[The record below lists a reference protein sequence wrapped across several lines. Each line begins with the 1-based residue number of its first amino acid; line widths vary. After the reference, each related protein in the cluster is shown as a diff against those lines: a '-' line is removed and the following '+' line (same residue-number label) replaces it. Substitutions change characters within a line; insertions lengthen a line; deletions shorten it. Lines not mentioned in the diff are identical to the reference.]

1 MNVTGNTISHTHNAA
16 LQVQSSGDSTIGHH
30 YTLTCTVRVSGGE
43 QLSGL
48 QWRNSTGNALNT
60 STGGHVT
67 ALELHFYPLT
77 VSDGGQYTC
86 VAEYDGGDI
95 GQTSEEVLA
104 TGESS

>member
-1 MNVTGNTISHTHNAA
+1 MIHHTHNAA
-16 LQVQSSGDSTIGHH
+16 LQVRSSGDPTIKQH

-48 QWRNSTGNALNT
+48 QWRNSTGHALNT

-67 ALELHFYPLT
+67 ALELHFQPLR

-86 VAEYDGGDI
+86 AAEYGG
-95 GQTSEEVLA
+95 GGSRQTSEEVLV